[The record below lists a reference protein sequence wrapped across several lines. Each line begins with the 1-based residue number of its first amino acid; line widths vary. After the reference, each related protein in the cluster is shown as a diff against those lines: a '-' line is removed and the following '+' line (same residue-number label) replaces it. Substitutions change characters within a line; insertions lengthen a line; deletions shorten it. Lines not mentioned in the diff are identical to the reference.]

1 MPIIHVLPDLLV
13 NQIAAGEVVDRPASA
28 LKELLENSL
37 DAEPTEVHVH
47 LAEGGIKLMRVTDNG
62 KGIEKDDLPLALA
75 RHATSKIHSLDDLE
89 SVASMGFRGE
99 ALASIASI
107 SRLALISRT
116 RDGKHAWQVESHG
129 GALTPAAPAATAA
142 GTTVSVQDVFYN
154 TPARRKFLKSAATEY
169 AHCEEVF
176 KRIALSRPDVA
187 FSLTHN
193 GRTQWNLPAVESR
206 PEARIAALLGQE
218 FARASIL
225 LEEATAASRIWGVIA
240 RPTYSRSGRDTQY
253 FYVNGRFVRDK
264 LVAHAIRQ
272 AYQDVLHHERHPAF
286 VLFLDIPPQAVD
298 VNVHPAKT
306 EVRFRDAHAVH
317 QFVFHALHKA
327 LAGSAAETAAA
338 PPAAVQGN
346 AASRLFQPTT
356 GMRQEAM
363 GFNAQP
369 ADFYQKLYGNFSQ
382 AAGGPAAGD
391 APQAVADGT
400 APAAVDDTALAAA
413 GATQEW
419 VAAGAAPGTAAAGA
433 PAGAAPLAGP
443 GAPVA
448 APAADGE
455 EYPMGFALGQLH
467 GIYILAQNRHGLVI
481 VDMHAAHERIMYE
494 QLKGALDQQAIPV
507 QPLLLPVSFNA
518 SPLEV
523 AVAEENPEVLRQLG
537 FELAVLSP
545 TALAVRAVPAML
557 QEADA
562 VRLAR
567 DVLTEIQSYGGSR
580 VLEERRNELLG
591 TMACHAAVRANRQLT
606 IAEMNALLREM
617 EATERSGQCNHGRP
631 TWHQVPVA
639 DLDKLFMRG
648 R

>member
-116 RDGKHAWQVESHG
+116 PDGKHAWQVESHG
-129 GALTPAAPAATAA
+129 GALTPAAPAAIAA

-218 FARASIL
+218 FTRASIL

-272 AYQDVLHHERHPAF
+272 SYQDVLHHERHPAF

-382 AAGGPAAGD
+382 ASAGLAAGD
-391 APQAVADGT
+391 APQVVADGT
-400 APAAVDDTALAAA
+400 PPVASATQAAAAGEAPGAAPVTTAPATAATLASPPAPAAAA
-413 GATQEW
+413 T
-419 VAAGAAPGTAAAGA
+419 TN
-433 PAGAAPLAGP
+433 
-443 GAPVA
+443 
-448 APAADGE
+448 GE

-494 QLKGALDQQAIPV
+494 QLKGALDQQALPV